1 MIPDKKELY
10 RLLDKTKGKL
20 LMKQGAAFLGSLLC
34 SVEQSFVPE
43 DDEIQT
49 ACTNGRYIK
58 WNSKFFY
65 NLPPETRVTVMAH
78 ELWHIGY
85 MHMVRINNRNPI
97 IWNMAADHVINI
109 MLVEHN
115 FTWDGYF
122 NDGKP
127 LKGNICCD
135 SQFKNMTTEQV
146 YEELLKGGEGVPYPM
161 QDIIPIGSEGDA
173 TKTGDKSAIVSA
185 VVSAIQQ
192 ASMSKK
198 AGDIPGEIEVYIDKF
213 LNPKLPWQIIL
224 QNFFTELVE
233 DDYSYRKINRRYSDP
248 ILPTISD
255 GEGLSNLLY
264 FIDTSG
270 SITEQEILR
279 VNSEIKYIK
288 EQLNPEKLTVI
299 QFDTE
304 IRNIRVFE
312 KDDPFSEIYMVG
324 RGGTSLIEVYEYIK
338 NNPADAA
345 IIFSDLYVTPMDD
358 PGIPVVWIVVNSDIT
373 PPFGTH
379 IKLDE

>member
-1 MIPDKKELY
+1 MTIPDNKELY

-34 SVEQSFVPE
+34 SVEQIFVPE

-49 ACTNGRYIK
+49 ACTNGKYIK

-65 NLPPETRVTVMAH
+65 NLPPETRVSVMAH

-85 MHMVRINNRNPI
+85 MHMIRINDRNPI
-97 IWNMAADHVINI
+97 IWNMAADHVINL
-109 MLVEHN
+109 MLIEHN

-122 NDGKP
+122 NDGVS
-127 LKGNICCD
+127 LKEGICCD
-135 SQFKNMTTEQV
+135 RQFKDMTTEEV
-146 YEELLKGGEGVPYPM
+146 YEKLLTGGEYPSYQM
-161 QDIIPIGSEGDA
+161 QDIIPVDNGDNEKG
-173 TKTGDKSAIVSA
+173 TKSSVISA

-192 ASMSKK
+192 ANMSKK
-198 AGDIPGEIEVYIDKF
+198 AGSIPGEIEVYVDKF
-213 LNPKLPWQIIL
+213 LNPKLPWQVIL
-224 QNFFTELVE
+224 QNFFTELTN
-233 DDYSYRKINRRYSDP
+233 DDYSYRKPNKRFTDT
-248 ILPTISD
+248 ILPSISD

-270 SITEQEILR
+270 SITDQEILR

-288 EQLNPEKLTVI
+288 EQLEPEKLTVI
-299 QFDTE
+299 QFDTR

-324 RGGTSLIEVYEYIK
+324 RGGTDLTEVYEYIK

-358 PGIPVVWIVVNSDIT
+358 PGIPVVWIVVNSTVI

-379 IKLDE
+379 ITLNE

>member
-1 MIPDKKELY
+1 MTIPDNKELY

-20 LMKQGAAFLGSLLC
+20 FMKQGAAFLGSLLC
-34 SVEQSFVPE
+34 SVEQIFVPE

-49 ACTNGRYIK
+49 ACTNGKYIK

-65 NLPPETRVTVMAH
+65 NLPPETRVSVMAH

-85 MHMVRINNRNPI
+85 MHMIRINDRNPI
-97 IWNMAADHVINI
+97 IWNMAADHVINL

-122 NDGKP
+122 NNGMKIKD
-127 LKGNICCD
+127 NIFCD
-135 SQFKNMTTEQV
+135 SQFKNMTTEEV
-146 YEELLKGGEGVPYPM
+146 YEKLLEGGESTSYQM
-161 QDIIPIGSEGDA
+161 QDIIPVDNGDNE
-173 TKTGDKSAIVSA
+173 KGNKSSVISA

-192 ASMSKK
+192 ANMSKK
-198 AGDIPGEIEVYIDKF
+198 AGSIPGEIEMYVDKF
-213 LNPKLPWQIIL
+213 LNPKLPWQVIL
-224 QNFFTELVE
+224 QNFFTELTN
-233 DDYSYRKINRRYSDP
+233 DDYSYRKPNKRFTDP
-248 ILPTISD
+248 ILPSISD

-270 SITEQEILR
+270 SITDQEILR

-288 EQLNPEKLTVI
+288 EQLEPEKLTVI
-299 QFDTE
+299 QFDTR

-324 RGGTSLIEVYEYIK
+324 RGGTDLTEVYEYIK

-358 PGIPVVWIVVNSDIT
+358 PGIPVVWIVVNSSIV

-379 IKLDE
+379 VTLNE